1 MRQSAYGAR
10 AAAPRTHVLD
20 ARGLLCPMPLI
31 RLQDFVA
38 TVSGGDLI
46 EVLCTDPGTRGD
58 IPAWCRLNGHRLVD
72 IREHGEGLVITLGV
86 GESDGRYS
94 L

>member
-1 MRQSAYGAR
+1 MRQSAHGAR
-10 AAAPRTHVLD
+10 TAAPVTHVLD

-46 EVLCTDPGTRGD
+46 QVLCTDPGTRSD
-58 IPAWCRLNGHRLVD
+58 IPAWCRLNGHRLVG
-72 IREHGEGLVITLGV
+72 ILEQEEGLVITLGV
-86 GESDGRYS
+86 GEPKGRHF
-94 L
+94 